1 MMREPE
7 APAFSPVSSRVA
19 QVLDIKLKFPVSVLF
34 EAMFPVG
41 IVPGSR
47 KLADFVL
54 LDEQIWFVGV
64 APCAGA
70 WHGAREHRLRMTNT
84 AAENGNIA
92 GVVVSK
98 V

>member
-70 WHGAREHRLRMTNT
+70 WIETVWNST
-84 AAENGNIA
+84 ATTVDRA
-92 GVVVSK
+92 GRPLCGGVD
-98 V
+98 